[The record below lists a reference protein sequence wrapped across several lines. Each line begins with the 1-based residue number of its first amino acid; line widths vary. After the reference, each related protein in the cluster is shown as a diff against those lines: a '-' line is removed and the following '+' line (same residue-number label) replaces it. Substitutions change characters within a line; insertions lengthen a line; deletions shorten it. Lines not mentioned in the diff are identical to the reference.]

1 MWEYIWYY
9 CLVCWVTYFVWGSR
23 ELNRKKRSK
32 EELTTSEALT
42 GIVGFLLF
50 PILMVP
56 SILFCVVWFLA
67 WSLKKLYD
75 WLP

>member
-9 CLVCWVTYFVWGSR
+9 CLVCWVIYFVWGSR